1 MKFAPCNEGIGR
13 TPGLWELDIPPILVV
28 RFLADGSHP

>member
-13 TPGLWELDIPPILVV
+13 TPELWELDIPPILVV
-28 RFLADGSHP
+28 RF

>member
-1 MKFAPCNEGIGR
+1 MKFALCNEGIGR

-28 RFLADGSHP
+28 RF

>member
-13 TPGLWELDIPPILVV
+13 TPGLWELDIPPIIMV
-28 RFLADGSHP
+28 RF

>member
-13 TPGLWELDIPPILVV
+13 TPGLWELGIPPILAV
-28 RFLADGSHP
+28 RF